1 MTTLNSKRFVLR
13 QSLIGKN
20 QTINVTF
27 KNGKTATYNHDKV
40 FEIMKDTLTK
50 LPCWLKYKSYTASNN
65 VPVAAR
71 SVVEAKQ
78 STLLIVTMVSSGS
91 IPLVTSNT

>member
-20 QTINVTF
+20 QTITVNF

-40 FEIMKDTLTK
+40 FEVMKDTLAK
-50 LPCWLKYKSYTASNN
+50 LPCWLKYKSYTATNN
-65 VPVAAR
+65 VPVLAR
-71 SVVEAKQ
+71 GVVEAQ
-78 STLLIVTMVSSGS
+78 
-91 IPLVTSNT
+91 

>member
-27 KNGKTATYNHDKV
+27 KNGKSCTYNHDKV
-40 FEIMKDTLTK
+40 YELMKDTLEK
-50 LPCWLKYKSYTASNN
+50 LPCFIKYNSYTSSTN
-65 VPVAAR
+65 VPVKVR
-71 SVVEAKQ
+71 SIVEVK
-78 STLLIVTMVSSGS
+78 
-91 IPLVTSNT
+91 

>member
-1 MTTLNSKRFVLR
+1 MTTLNSKRFVIR
-13 QSLIGKN
+13 KSLIGKN

-40 FEIMKDTLTK
+40 FETMKDTLTK

-65 VPVAAR
+65 VPVIAR
-71 SVVEAKQ
+71 SVVTAK
-78 STLLIVTMVSSGS
+78 
-91 IPLVTSNT
+91 

>member
-13 QSLIGKN
+13 QSLVGKN

-27 KNGKTATYNHDKV
+27 KNGKSCTYNHDKV

-50 LPCWLKYKSYTASNN
+50 LPCWLKYKSYTSSTN
-65 VPVAAR
+65 VPVKVR
-71 SVVEAKQ
+71 SVVEVK
-78 STLLIVTMVSSGS
+78 
-91 IPLVTSNT
+91 

>member
-1 MTTLNSKRFVLR
+1 MNTLNSKRFVLR

-27 KNGKTATYNHDKV
+27 KNGKSVTYNHDKV
-40 FEIMKDTLTK
+40 FEVMKDALSA

-71 SVVEAKQ
+71 SVVEAK
-78 STLLIVTMVSSGS
+78 
-91 IPLVTSNT
+91 